1 MVYDNQNKIKIDNSF
16 RCLLSHVNWK
26 CKDLNIYKSLMDYHD
41 KRGGLTVKQ
50 MKLLAD
56 MYGRY
61 GETKR

>member
-1 MVYDNQNKIKIDNSF
+1 MKTKLNNAF
-16 RCLLSHVNWK
+16 RCELSHVNWK

-41 KRGGLTVKQ
+41 KRGGLTPKQ

-61 GETKR
+61 GERIR